1 MNEHLFYIIAITI
14 FLYFLCQQ
22 YFFQRYIY
30 FPQTEAFT
38 PQEVENII
46 QPPGSNKIGTINPE
60 IAEIIKI
67 PTVSNGYTQADI
79 DNLKPS
85 NPTAF
90 SIKDS
95 DNMGTFPD
103 VEQEDYP
110 LPTRKFEYPNRYK
123 FTVDYPCRK
132 TSTGMFSDCGVWSA
146 NDAWTADPYKGL
158 NCPLS
163 NTKTPQQST
172 IVSRNRGM
180 KSNR

>member
-1 MNEHLFYIIAITI
+1 MNEHLFYLIAIAI
-14 FLYFLCQQ
+14 FLYFLYKQ
-22 YFFQRYIY
+22 YFFQKSIY
-30 FPQTEAFT
+30 FPQIEQFT

-60 IAEIIKI
+60 TAEIIKI
-67 PTVSNGYTQADI
+67 QTVSNGYTQNDI
-79 DNLKPS
+79 DNLKLS

-90 SIKDS
+90 AIADS
-95 DNMGTFPD
+95 DNMGTFPN

-110 LPTRKFEYPNRYK
+110 LSTSEFEHPNRYK

-163 NTKTPQQST
+163 NTTTPKQST
-172 IVSRNRGM
+172 IVSRNRDM
-180 KSNR
+180 KRNQ

>member
-1 MNEHLFYIIAITI
+1 MNEYLFYIIVITL
-14 FLYFLCQQ
+14 FLYFLYQQ
-22 YFFQRYIY
+22 YFFQKSI
-30 FPQTEAFT
+30 FFSQIEQFT

-46 QPPGSNKIGTINPE
+46 QPPGSNKIGTINPKT
-60 IAEIIKI
+60 AEIIKI
-67 PTVSNGYTQADI
+67 LTVSNGYTQADI

-90 SIKDS
+90 TIEDS
-95 DNMGTFPD
+95 DNMGSFPTA
-103 VEQEDYP
+103 EQEDYP
-110 LPTRKFEYPNRYK
+110 LPTSDFEYPNRYK

-163 NTKTPQQST
+163 NTKTPKLST
-172 IVSRNRGM
+172 IVSRTREMRKNR
-180 KSNR
+180 

>member
-14 FLYFLCQQ
+14 FLYFLHQQ

-60 IAEIIKI
+60 TTEIIKLQ
-67 PTVSNGYTQADI
+67 TVSNGYTQGDI
-79 DNLKPS
+79 DKLKPS

-95 DNMGTFPD
+95 DNMGAFPD
-103 VEQEDYP
+103 AEQEDYP
-110 LPTRKFEYPNRYK
+110 LPTREFEYPNRYK

-146 NDAWTADPYKGL
+146 NNAWTADPYKGL

-163 NTKTPQQST
+163 NTKTPKQST

-180 KSNR
+180 KKNR

>member
-1 MNEHLFYIIAITI
+1 MNENLFYIIVITL
-14 FLYFLCQQ
+14 FLYFLHQQ

-46 QPPGSNKIGTINPE
+46 QPPGSTKIGTINPE

-67 PTVSNGYTQADI
+67 PSVSNGYTQADI

-95 DNMGTFPD
+95 DNMGAFPD

-110 LPTRKFEYPNRYK
+110 LPTREFEYPNRYK

-146 NDAWTADPYKGL
+146 NDAWTANPYKGL

-163 NTKTPQQST
+163 NTKHPNNHLLYQD
-172 IVSRNRGM
+172 IE
-180 KSNR
+180 K